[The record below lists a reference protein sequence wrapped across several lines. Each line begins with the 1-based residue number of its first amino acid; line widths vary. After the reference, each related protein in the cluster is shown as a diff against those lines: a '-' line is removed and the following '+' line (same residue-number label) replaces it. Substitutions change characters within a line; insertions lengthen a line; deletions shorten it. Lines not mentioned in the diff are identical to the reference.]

1 MKVVDISKH
10 NGIINFQTLK
20 KFTNNVIIRCGYGD
34 NIPSQDDIRFIRNIE
49 QALYYGFNV
58 GVYHY
63 SYLGITPSVKSEYNH
78 IKRLVEPYKNRLTL
92 PIFIDCEE
100 SLDCGENVYKL
111 VNMLKRDG
119 YYVGIYCNQNYIN
132 NSTLRKYFNFYNGRN
147 EKVYWWVAR
156 YSDLE
161 PYGCKYDVWQY
172 TEKGTIDGLSGLF
185 DISVMHDN
193 IPSIIDH
200 DRYTKLAKEIWSG
213 KWGNGAKR
221 KENLQNAGYSWQIA
235 QVYVNKLKGRC

>member
-10 NGIINFQTLK
+10 NGLINFQTLK

-34 NIPSQDDIRFIRNIE
+34 DISSQDDIRFIRNIE

-63 SYLGITPSVKSEYNH
+63 SYLGITNSVKSEYNH

-92 PIFIDCEE
+92 PLFIDCEE
-100 SLDCGENVYKL
+100 SLYCGYDVCVL
-111 VNMLKRDG
+111 LNMLKKDG
-119 YYVGIYCNQNYIN
+119 YYAGIYCNQNYIN
-132 NSTLRKYFNFYNGRN
+132 NSTLGKYFNFFNGRN

-156 YSDLE
+156 YSDIE
-161 PYGCKYDVWQY
+161 PYGVKYDIWQY
-172 TEKGTIDGLSGLF
+172 TEKGKIDGLNGLF

-200 DRYTKLAKEIWSG
+200 DRYTKLAKEIWQG

-235 QVYVNKLKGRC
+235 QIYVNKGR